1 MKNLSKLLLFTKKKL
16 LLLSAIGLSL
26 SAALCRQ
33 IVTYYLGNAVTAA
46 SNNQLSVTLVCLRGL
61 VLLILI
67 LFAVDYSSLY
77 FYGGFTYGN
86 IYRFRSRTVQST
98 IQFTLKE
105 KAKYTADT
113 LINRINGDMQILE
126 DFLRSVIKDTS
137 YKLFVGVFSL
147 VFGFLIN
154 YQVTLILMALCI
166 ITAIVDYYF
175 AKPMEKNQKQ
185 IQELSD
191 RTLTAFSDAIHG
203 NKEIK
208 TYGMKAS
215 LKERFSG
222 IVKEHMAKVFTAARI
237 ESLWGAIEI
246 TVSIALQIGIVFL
259 CLFFVLRDEMT
270 LGDILV
276 FQQIVEMAKQLFI
289 IDFVNIRKAA
299 AAAGRITEVWES
311 EKTAQEATGTIQDGV
326 PGKVTLEFQN
336 VSFSYNKDDRRGS
349 GLTDISFSV
358 APGESVALVG
368 PSGGGK
374 STIIKLVCGLL
385 KPDQGSI
392 AFEGVNINDWN
403 EQALY
408 RQISLVDQDC
418 HLFPVSIYENIA
430 AGGYGCRDISTADMD
445 DYVEQAIHDAS
456 LSGWINS
463 LEKGSQTDVG
473 EFGSRISGGQRQRI
487 AIARALLK
495 SPKLL
500 LMDEPTSA
508 LDAQTERE
516 IVTALNRKIR
526 NKAATITVAHRLST
540 IQDFDKILVI
550 ENGQITE
557 QGTHKNLMVQKGAYY
572 RMYMQQHSA
581 IREAANE

>member
-1 MKNLSKLLLFTKKKL
+1 MKNLHKLLLHTKKKQFL
-16 LLLSAIGLSL
+16 LTAIVLSL
-26 SAALCRQ
+26 LAALCRQ
-33 IVTYYLGNAVTAA
+33 IVTYHLGTAVTAA
-46 SNNQLSVTLVCLRGL
+46 SNKQVSVTLVYLTGL
-61 VLLILI
+61 ILLILL
-67 LFAVDYSSLY
+67 LFAIDYGSLW
-77 FYGGFTYGN
+77 FYGGFTYEN

-105 KAKYTADT
+105 KAKYSSDT

-126 DFLRSVIKDTS
+126 NFLRNVIKDTS

-147 VFGFLIN
+147 FFGFLIN
-154 YQVTLILMALCI
+154 VQVTLILMALCI
-166 ITAIVDYYF
+166 ITAFVDYYF
-175 AKPMEKNQKQ
+175 AKPMEKIQKR

-208 TYGMKAS
+208 TYGMKAT
-215 LKERFSG
+215 LRERFSG

-270 LGDILV
+270 LGYILV

-311 EKTAQEATGTIQDGV
+311 GETAQEATGMIQDGV
-326 PGKVTLEFQN
+326 PGKPILEFQN
-336 VSFSYNKDDRRGS
+336 VSFSYNKNDRRGS
-349 GLTDISFSV
+349 SLTNISFSV

-385 KPDQGSI
+385 KPDEGSI

-403 EQALY
+403 EHAFS

-430 AGGYGCRDISTADMD
+430 IGGYGCEDISMADMD
-445 DYVEQAIHDAS
+445 FFVEQAIGDTS
-456 LSGWINS
+456 LSDWIKS
-463 LEKGSQTDVG
+463 LEKGVQTDVG
-473 EFGSRISGGQRQRI
+473 EFGSKISGGQRQRI
-487 AIARALLK
+487 AIARALVK

-508 LDAQTERE
+508 LDSQTEHE
-516 IVTALNRKIR
+516 IVTTLNRMNR
-526 NKAATITVAHRLST
+526 NKTAIITVAHRLST
-540 IQDFDKILVI
+540 IQDFDKIVII
-550 ENGQITE
+550 ENGRITE
-557 QGTHKNLMVQKGAYY
+557 QGAHKDLMTQRGTYY
-572 RMYMQQHSA
+572 RMYVQQHNE
-581 IREAANE
+581 IREAAYD